1 MGILCRVPTRKER
14 VGFSSSFYHHLT
26 TTALQ
31 LGEKLASVADKIL
44 KTLQE
49 SLGISELQM
58 ETAEK
63 SIEGCMPVISEN
75 ACILHKQLQAS
86 QSIDL
91 EEFIMC
97 EGLIDA
103 FKVLKRK

>member
-1 MGILCRVPTRKER
+1 
-14 VGFSSSFYHHLT
+14 
-26 TTALQ
+26 
-31 LGEKLASVADKIL
+31 
-44 KTLQE
+44 
-49 SLGISELQM
+49 M

-75 ACILHKQLQAS
+75 ARILHKQLQAS